1 MNESLDCQH
10 NAFTHQKY
18 SRRRHTIVFNRP
30 TELLQYCFV
39 SSWRFNIFDFS
50 QCCHSNS
57 ISPMEFCVLLCTM
70 NSFTTMNSLPTVNSM
85 MEVFFEALISLSI
98 KCQHRCVYPC
108 DFSAVLSPFREFEV
122 SLEQLGKGMLYP
134 EFHTISCTPSCKFK
148 QLSRNFKQFLLF
160 QPLCYFSHFWTNFNI
175 LGIKMHVLQLRNSI
189 VILSRTLPHS
199 LMQFHAIFMQFHTIL
214 TISV

>member
-1 MNESLDCQH
+1 M
-10 NAFTHQKY
+10 
-18 SRRRHTIVFNRP
+18 
-30 TELLQYCFV
+30 
-39 SSWRFNIFDFS
+39 
-50 QCCHSNS
+50 
-57 ISPMEFCVLLCTM
+57 
-70 NSFTTMNSLPTVNSM
+70 
-85 MEVFFEALISLSI
+85 
-98 KCQHRCVYPC
+98 
-108 DFSAVLSPFREFEV
+108 LSPFREFEV

-214 TISV
+214 AISAIFGPISTCWVSKSMYSSQEIHWQYFWAEAISSGQNLD